1 MKMILNLLLILIF
14 LLIFIIDSLSISI
27 SMYPQMIS
35 LYLGNLG
42 EEISYRKF
50 TLSQYRDTISKKL
63 SVLLEGFGKD
73 QTDLTTKA
81 QNELNSYLTKVKQQY
96 RDSLLSLQKQ
106 RDTIDELN
114 RVAAKARPRGIDDS
128 LEMFMKFY
136 NESVSTTLI
145 QRNRWWDNLQSKFTY
160 FSDFSSLSL
169 SPDPFP
175 IQMEKLSKSLRY
187 NWETFKKTASDYS
200 INAEVVVT
208 NSLNEFTNF
217 QEELANNARLVAK
230 NSQESI
236 EKAFDKKNLR
246 LERLELEKQ
255 LKTLEK
261 QGSQWIDEKKKDFE
275 IAIKGFQDKVQMT
288 NTVYEELIIK
298 RRASMQYTA
307 LNDATLNKILKLIDP
322 KTRFQQG
329 WKLIKSESGYEVYR
343 KFMTPGLP
351 GSQFACIMCF
361 GIINSSPQDVLNLFE
376 DDSRVP
382 EYNSFY
388 ADGKDLEIVADG
400 TKVVWTGSPP
410 IFPFKPRDF
419 CTIVHI
425 RKLKDGTFVIL
436 NRATNHPKA
445 PQRPDYVRAS
455 IILAGNIIQP
465 IPGYPKKC
473 KLTMLTQIDPGGIT
487 PPWIVNHI
495 CSLGPIG
502 FLKNVEMASKRKK
515 KVRRNQLIMKS

>member
-1 MKMILNLLLILIF
+1 ML
-14 LLIFIIDSLSISI
+14 IIDSLSISL
-27 SMYPQMIS
+27 YPQMIS
-35 LYLGNLG
+35 LYLNNLG
-42 EEISYRKF
+42 EEISYRKY
-50 TLSQYRDTISKKL
+50 TLSQYRDSISMKL

-73 QTDLTTKA
+73 QNDLATKA
-81 QNELNSYLTKVKQQY
+81 QNELNSYLSKFKQQY
-96 RDSLLSLQKQ
+96 SDSLISLQKQ

-145 QRNRWWDNLQSKFTY
+145 QRNRWWDNLQYKFNY
-160 FSDFSSLSL
+160 DFSSLSL

-175 IQMEKLSKSLRY
+175 TQMETLSKSLRD
-187 NWETFKKTASDYS
+187 NWETVKKTASDYS

-208 NSLNEFTNF
+208 NTLNEFTNF

-230 NSQESI
+230 VSQESI

-275 IAIKGFQDKVQMT
+275 IAIKGFQDKVQIT
-288 NTVYEELIIK
+288 NSVYEELIIK
-298 RRASMQYTA
+298 RRASLQYSA
-307 LNDATLNKILKLIDP
+307 LNDATLNKLLKLIDP
-322 KTRFQQG
+322 KTRIQQG
-329 WKLIKSESGYEVYR
+329 WKLIKSEDGYEVYR
-343 KFMTPGLP
+343 KFMKPGLP

-361 GIINSSPQDVLNLFE
+361 GIINSSPQDLLNLLE
-376 DDSRVP
+376 DDTRVP

-410 IFPFKPRDF
+410 LFPFKPRDF

-425 RKLKDGTFVIL
+425 RKLKDGTVVIL

-445 PQRPDYVRAS
+445 PQRPEYVRAS

-487 PPWIVNHI
+487 PPWIVNHL

-502 FLKNVEMASKRKK
+502 FLKNVENASKRKK
-515 KVRRNQLIMKS
+515 KVKRNQLIMKS